1 MTTRTTLGTA
11 QQLHLNRAARTA
23 GEAFAF
29 EEPDTAPVAAAPSR
43 SFAANVLWL
52 VMALVAILA
61 LWLSF

>member
-1 MTTRTTLGTA
+1 VTTRTTLGTA

-29 EEPDTAPVAAAPSR
+29 EEPDAAPVALASSR
-43 SFAANVLWL
+43 SYVANVLWL
-52 VMALVAILA
+52 VMALVAMLA

>member
-1 MTTRTTLGTA
+1 VTTRTTLGTA

-29 EEPDTAPVAAAPSR
+29 EEPEAAPAPTASSR
-43 SFAANVLWL
+43 SYGANLLWL
-52 VMALVAILA
+52 VMALIAVLA

>member
-29 EEPDTAPVAAAPSR
+29 EEPDTAPVAPAAR
-43 SFAANVLWL
+43 SHGANLLWL
-52 VMALVAILA
+52 VMALVAVLA

>member
-29 EEPDTAPVAAAPSR
+29 EEPDTAPVAPASR
-43 SFAANVLWL
+43 SYGTNFLWV
-52 VMALVAILA
+52 VMAVIAVLA

>member
-1 MTTRTTLGTA
+1 VTTRTTLGTA

-29 EEPDTAPVAAAPSR
+29 EEPETAPVAQPPSR
-43 SFAANVLWL
+43 SLLANGLWL
-52 VMALVAILA
+52 SIALVAILA

>member
-29 EEPDTAPVAAAPSR
+29 EEPDAAPVAPAGR
-43 SFAANVLWL
+43 SYGTNLLWL
-52 VMALVAILA
+52 VMAVIAILA

>member
-1 MTTRTTLGTA
+1 MRTTTLGTA

-29 EEPDTAPVAAAPSR
+29 DEPETAPAAPR
-43 SFAANVLWL
+43 TIGVNALWL
-52 VMALVAILA
+52 VMALIAISA

>member
-29 EEPDTAPVAAAPSR
+29 EEPDTAPVAPASR
-43 SFAANVLWL
+43 SYGANLLWV
-52 VMALVAILA
+52 VMAVIAVLA

>member
-29 EEPDTAPVAAAPSR
+29 EEPETIPVVQAPSR
-43 SFAANVLWL
+43 SLLTNGLWL
-52 VMALVAILA
+52 SMALVAILA

>member
-1 MTTRTTLGTA
+1 VTTRTTLGTA

-29 EEPDTAPVAAAPSR
+29 EEAETAPVPTTAGR
-43 SFAANVLWL
+43 SYGANLLWL
-52 VMALVAILA
+52 IMALIAVLA

>member
-29 EEPDTAPVAAAPSR
+29 EEAESVPAPATAGR
-43 SFAANVLWL
+43 SYGANLLWL
-52 VMALVAILA
+52 IMALVAVLA

>member
-1 MTTRTTLGTA
+1 VTRTTLGTA

-29 EEPDTAPVAAAPSR
+29 EEPDATPVTPPAGR
-43 SFAANVLWL
+43 SLGTNLLWL
-52 VMALVAILA
+52 VMALVAVLA